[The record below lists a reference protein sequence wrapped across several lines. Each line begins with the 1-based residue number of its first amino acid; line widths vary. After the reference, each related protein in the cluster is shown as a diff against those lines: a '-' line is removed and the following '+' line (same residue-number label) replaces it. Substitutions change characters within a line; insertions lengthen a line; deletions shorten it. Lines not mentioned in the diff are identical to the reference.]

1 MGIAT
6 ETSGCLHCGKK
17 TLFWVGAS
25 DQNLNLP

>member
-17 TLFWVGAS
+17 TLFWVGA